1 MSEPS
6 FYVGYFS
13 RAPRPLARF
22 VAAIAAA
29 LIVLA
34 CLLALLLSSAQEPFA
49 NSSFEYGQYR
59 SFTGLIV
66 EKPVPLL
73 IRGSETW
80 VLAGF
85 GKHGDDVRGFHGRF
99 ADVRGSL
106 IMHGLDRMIE
116 IRSIEL
122 REASATLPERVPLG
136 PITLTGEIV
145 DSKCY
150 FGVMN
155 PGSGKVHRDCA
166 VRCISGGLPA
176 ALLIRD
182 KNGSLSTVVLAGASG
197 LKLAPHLLPFVAERV
212 SVSGQ
217 LYRIGDRAVLETD
230 PARIARE

>member
-1 MSEPS
+1 MNEPS

-22 VAAIAAA
+22 VVAIAVA
-29 LIVLA
+29 LILFACVLA
-34 CLLALLLSSAQEPFA
+34 AVLVSAQEPFA

-59 SFTGLIV
+59 SFRGLIV

-73 IRGSETW
+73 VHGSQAW

-85 GKHGDDVRGFHGRF
+85 GKHGADVRGFDRHV

-106 IMHGLDRMIE
+106 VTHGRDRMIE
-116 IRSIEL
+116 ISSIEV
-122 REASATLPERVPLG
+122 RDIAAMLPERVPLG
-136 PITLTGEIV
+136 RVRLTGEIV

-176 ALLIRD
+176 ALLVRD
-182 KNGSLSTVVLAGASG
+182 ANGTLTTVVLAGASG
-197 LKLAPHLLPFVAERV
+197 ANLTPHLLPLVAERV

-217 LYRIGDRAVLETD
+217 LYRISDRTILESE
-230 PARIARE
+230 PASIMRE

>member
-22 VAAIAAA
+22 VVVIAVA
-29 LIVLA
+29 LILFACVLA
-34 CLLALLLSSAQEPFA
+34 AVLVSAQEPFA
-49 NSSFEYGQYR
+49 NSSFEYAEYR
-59 SFTGLIV
+59 SFRGLIV

-73 IRGSETW
+73 LHGTETW

-85 GKHGDDVRGFHGRF
+85 GKRGADVRGFDGHF
-99 ADVRGSL
+99 ADIRGSL
-106 IMHGLDRMIE
+106 ITHGRDRMIE
-116 IRSIEL
+116 ISLIESRDL
-122 REASATLPERVPLG
+122 AAKLPERVPLG
-136 PITLTGEIV
+136 RIGLTGEIV

-176 ALLIRD
+176 ALLVRD
-182 KNGSLSTVVLAGASG
+182 ANGSLNAVVLAGASG
-197 LKLAPHLLPFVAERV
+197 VNLTPHLLPLVAERV

-217 LYRIGDRAVLETD
+217 LYRIGDRTILESE
-230 PARIARE
+230 PARIVRE

>member
-13 RAPRPLARF
+13 RAPRLLARF
-22 VAAIAAA
+22 VAVVVVA
-29 LIVLA
+29 LIVFAAGLA
-34 CLLALLLSSAQEPFA
+34 AVLSSAQDPFA

-59 SFTGLIV
+59 SFRGVIV

-73 IRGSETW
+73 VRGSETW
-80 VLAGF
+80 VLAGL
-85 GKHGDDVRGFHGRF
+85 GKHGADVRGFDGRP

-106 IMHGLDRMIE
+106 ITHGRDRMIE
-116 IRSIEL
+116 ISSIEP
-122 REASATLPERVPLG
+122 REPAAKLPEIVPLG
-136 PITLTGEIV
+136 PVRLIGEIV
-145 DSKCY
+145 DAKCY

-176 ALLIRD
+176 ALLVRD
-182 KNGSLSTVVLAGASG
+182 ATGSLSTVVLAGASEVN
-197 LKLAPHLLPFVAERV
+197 LTPHLLPLTAERV

-217 LYRIGDRAVLETD
+217 LYRIGDRAILETE
-230 PARIARE
+230 PARIVRE